1 MPLKKPVKN
10 SKKTTR
16 TKLIKTWREAAKLK
30 LYRQSPLPFDHKPE
44 LIDSGV
50 NFFVLKLEELGALT
64 CFSCEGHPNGFY
76 IMFKAPQTL
85 ALDIYSCGFF
95 TVELAGKNYWR
106 LSIHRPEVDEHTR
119 RKILNWAAQSWAKRF
134 GPIVMSKE
142 QHASK
147 RKKQKIA

>member
-1 MPLKKPVKN
+1 MPSKKPVKCPK
-10 SKKTTR
+10 KKTKP
-16 TKLIKTWREAAKLK
+16 KLIKTWRAAAKLK

-44 LIDSGV
+44 LLDSGV

-76 IMFKAPQTL
+76 IMFSAPQSL

-95 TVELAGKNYWR
+95 TVELAGENYWR
-106 LSIHRPEVDEHTR
+106 LCINREVDDHR
-119 RKILNWAAQSWAKRF
+119 RQTILNWAAQSWAKRF

-142 QHASK
+142 KHAPK
-147 RKKQKIA
+147 RKKQKTA